1 MSSSTRAPWGIAAAV
16 GALALVAS
24 VSFAAA
30 NDEVSAGG
38 QNRSVAAVP
47 AGFEQYL
54 VYLSEPGEGAFEPV
68 TYEEFLEVQADVY
81 GRDADGVDDFRDE
94 AIEFYADRFGLDFSS
109 ASVGADGE
117 QVIDGATLTPSFV
130 RPERNYQAHTIGGEW
145 VPPTGW
151 DVRDAS
157 FNVMLTDDVV
167 LHGEYGGTAGKE
179 APAGALLAFGDYNI
193 EVDRPGNSEKA
204 PGRGGDEIVIR
215 FMSSSPI
222 TADEDGIM
230 TFVCDLTNS
239 EWGSGQ
245 ARGIVTPD
253 GGIRNVLTFPPSLN

>member
-1 MSSSTRAPWGIAAAV
+1 MFNSTRARRGVAAAV

-38 QNRSVAAVP
+38 ENRSVAAVP

-81 GRDADGVDDFRDE
+81 GRDAAAVEAFREE
-94 AIEFYADRFGLDFSS
+94 AVEFYAERFGLDFSS
-109 ASVGADGE
+109 APVGADGE
-117 QVIDGATLTPSFV
+117 QVIDGAMLVPSFV
-130 RPERNYQAHTIGGEW
+130 RLERNYHAQTVGGEW

-151 DVRDAS
+151 DVRDSS
-157 FNVMLTDDVV
+157 FNVMFTDDVV
-167 LHGEYGGTAGKE
+167 VHGTYGGAAGKE
-179 APAGALLAFGDYNI
+179 APEGALLAFGDYNI
-193 EVDRPGNSEKA
+193 DVDRPGNSENA

-215 FMSSSPI
+215 FFSSSLI

-230 TFVCDLTNS
+230 TFVCDLTHP

-253 GGIRNVLTFPPSLN
+253 GGIRNVLTFPASLS